1 MGFSFEVD
9 DEQKIARWS
18 LNGAVTDTSLRADTS
33 LRESLRVVSEILGG
47 LDLKGGIIDL
57 AEATSFGASE
67 ESLKQLARTNP
78 VLSPEMLRLIVAPE
92 DHVFRMSRTF
102 VELSDMARPNMFVVR
117 SIYVANHILG
127 IKSPKYRLLTSSS

>member
-18 LNGAVTDTSLRADTS
+18 LNGAVADTS
-33 LRESLRVVSEILGG
+33 FRESLRVVSEILVG
-47 LDLKGGIIDL
+47 LDLKGGIIDFT
-57 AEATSFGASE
+57 EAISFSVSE

-92 DHVFRMSRTF
+92 DHVFRMSRNI
-102 VELSDMARPNMFVVR
+102 RRN
-117 SIYVANHILG
+117 
-127 IKSPKYRLLTSSS
+127 K